1 MDRHRIRNSI
11 PPLYALLIIGGFL
24 IGPNVGLVVIIVG
37 GAISGV
43 LWSMLSGSRGDNDG
57 RRADRAAA
65 RGNRRMRGD

>member
-24 IGPNVGLVVIIVG
+24 IGTNVGLVVIIVG

-43 LWSMLSGSRGDNDG
+43 LWSMLSGSRAGNEG
-57 RRADRAAA
+57 SRADRAAA
-65 RGNRRMRGD
+65 RASRRLRGG